1 MQTAGRIVK
10 SIFRDIF
17 ITCLILG
24 VFGAVIVGW
33 SMSPT
38 QYIYRKTEF
47 LSYEFP
53 KEVYDFDAIG
63 HGKDYDSLHIFKLK
77 GWDGK
82 RFLYDLENKEN
93 WNPLPVELDAEKHLL
108 CDVEFDVH
116 MRDMLS
122 AKDGYWMIS
131 QEENLFCVYDK
142 SKRLLYIRTASSF
155 T

>member
-1 MQTAGRIVK
+1 MQTARRIVK

-17 ITCLILG
+17 TTCLILG

-53 KEVYDFDAIG
+53 EEVYHFDATG
-63 HGKDYDSLHIFKLK
+63 QGNDYELNTQHKNQRQ
-77 GWDGK
+77 DGK
-82 RFLYDLENKEN
+82 RFQNEVKNKEN
-93 WNPLPVELDAEKHLL
+93 WNPLPVELGAEKHPL

-131 QEENLFCVYDK
+131 HEENLFCVYDK

>member
-1 MQTAGRIVK
+1 
-10 SIFRDIF
+10 
-17 ITCLILG
+17 
-24 VFGAVIVGW
+24 
-33 SMSPT
+33 MSPT

-47 LSYEFP
+47 LSYGFP
-53 KEVYDFDAIG
+53 EEVYDFDAIG
-63 HGKDYDSLHIFKLK
+63 HGKDYDSLHIFKMK

-82 RFLYDLENKEN
+82 RFLRDLENKEN
-93 WNPLPVELDAEKHLL
+93 WNPLPVELDAEKHPL

>member
-1 MQTAGRIVK
+1 MQTARRIVK

-53 KEVYDFDAIG
+53 EEVYDFDAIG

-82 RFLYDLENKEN
+82 RFLHDLENKKTGIRCPWSWVQKSIPCVT
-93 WNPLPVELDAEKHLL
+93 WNSMCICAI
-108 CDVEFDVH
+108 C
-116 MRDMLS
+116 
-122 AKDGYWMIS
+122 
-131 QEENLFCVYDK
+131 
-142 SKRLLYIRTASSF
+142 
-155 T
+155 